1 MLATLLI
8 VARMFVTAAAA
19 PCPVDTVRTIVSD
32 GSVWAD
38 VGGSDGQ
45 IVASYRLADAD
56 EHSRWIV
63 LDVDGDGHSD
73 VVAIAFDAVGAPHV
87 AAWRNAGADGF
98 QPLPLQ
104 AADVRV
110 ALNSARLPAT
120 L

>member
-1 MLATLLI
+1 MLATLII

-56 EHSRWIV
+56 EHTRWIV

-73 VVAIAFDAVGAPHV
+73 VVAVAFDAISAPRV
-87 AAWRNAGADGF
+87 AAWRNAGSDGF
-98 QPLPLQ
+98 QPLPLE
-104 AADVRV
+104 AAPVRV
-110 ALNSARLPAT
+110 AQNGAHFPAT